1 MSSNTCR
8 YLSALLSEGTFS
20 KAAQFLDISQ
30 PSLSQFLLRLET
42 EAGTELVDRAVKPLR
57 LTPAGELFLRTE
69 RQVDQL
75 RETCAKQMDDIKAG
89 VRGHVTIG
97 ASDYRETFFLTEVLP
112 VFRSLYPN
120 IEISVAEGRTKELE
134 ELAMSGAT
142 DFSLVITPLYHPSAL
157 EVTEL
162 YTERLLIAMNANH
175 PIARRMPETAGT
187 EYPPLDFMELD
198 REPFLMIKK
207 GQKMNRLFH
216 DLCDRTGAAPRVV
229 LESESMIAALAL
241 ASVGLG
247 VTLTTET
254 LARRSATTA
263 PLRCF
268 SISPEV
274 PPRVVAAAYRGDR
287 YLSKAARALIQVM
300 LDVAGAKF
308 QRG

>member
-1 MSSNTCR
+1 MPSNTCR

-42 EAGTELVDRAVKPLR
+42 EIGTELVDRQVKPLK

-69 RQVDQL
+69 RQIDQM
-75 RETCAKQMDDIKAG
+75 RETCVKQIDDIKAG

-112 VFRSLYPN
+112 VFRSRFPS
-120 IEISVAEGRTKELE
+120 IEIEITEGRTKELE
-134 ELAMSGAT
+134 ELAMEGTT
-142 DFSLVITPLYHPSAL
+142 DFSLVISPLYHPQSL

-162 YTERLLIAMNANH
+162 YQEKILVAMSINH
-175 PIARRMPETAGT
+175 PVARRFPNITGE
-187 EYPPLDFMELD
+187 EYPPLDFRELD
-198 REPFLMIKK
+198 RENFIVIKK
-207 GQKMNRLFH
+207 GQMMNRLYH
-216 DLCDRTGAAPRVV
+216 DLCDRTGASPRVV

-241 ASVGLG
+241 ASAGLG

-254 LARRSATTA
+254 LARRAATA
-263 PLRCF
+263 EPIRCF
-268 SISPEV
+268 SIAPDV
-274 PPRVVAAAYRGDR
+274 PPRTVAAAYRSDR
-287 YLSKAARALIQVM
+287 YLSKAARKLIQVM